1 VEATDAVTEVHAI
14 DAPGALDGTLMDRED
29 DAIALAQWDDHG
41 ARLHA
46 WPLLCQYELAASEV
60 SFGFREKDC
69 ELKREDVFAVEILV
83 QAIVIAG
90 FVLKQ

>member
-1 VEATDAVTEVHAI
+1 LV
-14 DAPGALDGTLMDRED
+14 
-29 DAIALAQWDDHG
+29 
-41 ARLHA
+41 
-46 WPLLCQYELAASEV
+46 CQYELAASEL